1 LSDPRVSTTPGE
13 RLWIREP
20 PQRLDVTRE
29 TLARDHGHAGTRGHG
44 FPAEWF
50 AFFDIRYVHLD
61 GGQPGGLEGVVQGD
75 AGVRVGTEID
85 DEGVDAPVGQRVD
98 PVDQRALVGR
108 LEEDGRETEASGL
121 GADELLKVL
130 ERGPAVNFRLALAE
144 PVEVGAVED
153 GDFHRGFSVSMNS
166 QALSGGARIA

>member
-1 LSDPRVSTTPGE
+1 M
-13 RLWIREP
+13 IREP

-98 PVDQRALVGR
+98 SVDQPPSWADWKKTVEKPRRRASVR
-108 LEEDGRETEASGL
+108 MS
-121 GADELLKVL
+121 
-130 ERGPAVNFRLALAE
+130 
-144 PVEVGAVED
+144 
-153 GDFHRGFSVSMNS
+153 FSRS
-166 QALSGGARIA
+166 LSVARP